1 MSIKLDRHDV
11 MTTTLL
17 KKIGKAY
24 PKELKRVWARIEDHG
39 DVDPTFVGFI
49 DKYRHLYNIIP
60 RNRVIVEI
68 GCAYAFQDYYF
79 RNHRFYVGIDPTPK
93 EDRFQTPNS
102 IHHELLVQ
110 SSAYLMGLNY
120 GVNCTE
126 PLFAICS
133 YCPDNRAAKAMKEA
147 FRDCFSFY
155 PQQTEAQRKKWGFA
169 MIGRKDQ

>member
-1 MSIKLDRHDV
+1 MSKKQHKHDV
-11 MTTTLL
+11 RTATLL

-24 PKELKRVWARIEDHG
+24 PKELKRVWAQIEDHG
-39 DVDPTFVGFI
+39 DIDPTFVGFI
-49 DKYRHLYNIIP
+49 DIYRHLSNIIP
-60 RNRVIVEI
+60 RNRVIVDI
-68 GCAYAFQDYYF
+68 GCAYAFQAYYF

-93 EDRFQTPNS
+93 EDRFQIPNS

-133 YCPDNRAAKAMKEA
+133 YCPDNRATKAMKEA